1 MDFGTSLGLRAA
13 FWPRPSLRGLLRC
26 LNDVKVFG
34 INSWDNSRDGLK
46 GVVVVSL
53 SSILDALGG
62 TMQRAELRQ
71 LLSSFPTATED
82 ERKSYISEPANY
94 EYIDLRL
101 LLDGANMEYFQ
112 SSISQLV
119 EKLKEA
125 TP

>member
-1 MDFGTSLGLRAA
+1 
-13 FWPRPSLRGLLRC
+13 
-26 LNDVKVFG
+26 
-34 INSWDNSRDGLK
+34 
-46 GVVVVSL
+46 
-53 SSILDALGG
+53 
-62 TMQRAELRQ
+62 MQRAELRQ

-82 ERKSYISEPANY
+82 ERKSYIGEPANY